1 MLFLANSGGGS
12 SGGSSG
18 GGSNS
23 GGGGLFSSFFAPKPD
38 PVELAKEWKRK
49 LQKEARAID
58 REITNIKRQE
68 DRAMKECKA
77 LAKANRLPAAK
88 ILAKEI
94 VRTRKMVERM
104 YMAKAQLNSVSNT
117 LQTSVSM
124 IKMKGCIEK
133 SAEIMGSMNKLVNVK
148 EISETMRD
156 MAREME
162 RAGLVDEI
170 IGETMDSMDEEGVD
184 AEADREVDKVI
195 TEITAGV
202 LSSAGSAPVR
212 APPGSSKAAATPA
225 ATEAT
230 PTAAAVAAE
239 EEGPS
244 ADDLLRRL
252 QAL

>member
-1 MLFLANSGGGS
+1 MLFLANSAGGGGGGGA

-18 GGSNS
+18 GNS
-23 GGGGLFSSFFAPKPD
+23 SSGGGLFSSFFGPKPD
-38 PVELAKEWKRK
+38 PVDLAKEWKRK
-49 LQKEARAID
+49 LQKESRAID
-58 REITNIKRQE
+58 REISNIKRQE

-94 VRTRKMVERM
+94 VHTRKMVERM
-104 YMAKAQLNSVSNT
+104 YTAKAQLNSVSNT

-170 IGETMDSMDEEGVD
+170 IGDAMDSMDVSTLYC
-184 AEADREVDKVI
+184 I
-195 TEITAGV
+195 
-202 LSSAGSAPVR
+202 
-212 APPGSSKAAATPA
+212 
-225 ATEAT
+225 
-230 PTAAAVAAE
+230 
-239 EEGPS
+239 
-244 ADDLLRRL
+244 LLFHYSNSHICYCKG
-252 QAL
+252 

>member
-117 LQTSVSM
+117 LQTSVCKFIATKRTISYMFSFRLILLILFSFKAM

-162 RAGLVDEI
+162 RV
-170 IGETMDSMDEEGVD
+170 SN
-184 AEADREVDKVI
+184 
-195 TEITAGV
+195 
-202 LSSAGSAPVR
+202 
-212 APPGSSKAAATPA
+212 
-225 ATEAT
+225 
-230 PTAAAVAAE
+230 
-239 EEGPS
+239 
-244 ADDLLRRL
+244 LLTY
-252 QAL
+252 

>member
-1 MLFLANSGGGS
+1 MLFLASSGSSSGSGGNKS
-12 SGGSSG
+12 SGS
-18 GGSNS
+18 
-23 GGGGLFSSFFAPKPD
+23 GLFSSFFAPKPD
-38 PVELAKEWKRK
+38 PVDLAKEWKRK
-49 LQKEARAID
+49 LQKEARVID

-68 DRAMKECKA
+68 EQAMKECKA

-94 VRTRKMVERM
+94 VHTRKLIERM
-104 YMAKAQLNSVSNT
+104 YTTKAQLNSVSNT

-133 SAEIMGSMNKLVNVK
+133 STEIMGAMNKLVNVK

-156 MAREME
+156 MSREME

-170 IGETMDSMDEEGVD
+170 IGDAMDSMDDEGVD
-184 AEADREVDKVI
+184 AEADLEIDKVI
-195 TEITAGV
+195 SEITAGV
-202 LSSAGSAPVR
+202 LFSAGSAPV
-212 APPGSSKAAATPA
+212 KALLSETPA
-225 ATEAT
+225 Q
-230 PTAAAVAAE
+230 AVAAPSAQE
-239 EEGPS
+239 GSAEATAVDEGPS